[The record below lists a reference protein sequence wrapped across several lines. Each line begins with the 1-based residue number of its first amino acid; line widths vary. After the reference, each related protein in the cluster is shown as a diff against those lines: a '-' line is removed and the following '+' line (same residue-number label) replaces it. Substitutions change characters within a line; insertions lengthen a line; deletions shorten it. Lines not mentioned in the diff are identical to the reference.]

1 MRESRTDL
9 KIYAGLLIA
18 YGALVVLS
26 KVFF

>member
-9 KIYAGLLIA
+9 KIYGGILIA